1 MKTLGEKMSQS
12 FRKISTQVVLF
23 FVWMVLGGTTS
34 AQQWLVSPNGNL
46 SSIKTTIAK
55 ASAGDTLIITE
66 GVYYESDITINKPL
80 TVLGRG
86 NAVIDGQEKGFVL
99 MIKSDD
105 VVLKGIEIR
114 HAGTSFIED
123 YAGLLVEKSNNI
135 RLENLKLVDN
145 FFGIYVAQSS
155 NVLIKNNEL
164 TASGLKETSSGNGI
178 HLWYSKNVYIEN
190 NTVIGHRDGFYFEFV
205 EEVQVVNNLSH
216 KNLRYGLHF
225 MFSNNCSYTRNT
237 ISNNGAGVAVMYTSK
252 VEIADNI
259 FTDNWGSA
267 AYGLLLKEINESE
280 IRGNTFTN
288 NSVGLYMESSNRNK
302 ILDNA
307 FQQNG
312 WAIKLMSNSMDN
324 TFSENNFHENTFE
337 VATNSKQ
344 NFNLFEGNYWSQ
356 YEGYDLDKDGFGD
369 VPHRPVRLFS
379 VIVQK
384 HPQSLILLRSTLI
397 DLLDMTEKFLPVL
410 TPDKL
415 IDAKPRMRETL

>member
-1 MKTLGEKMSQS
+1 MSQR
-12 FRKISTQVVLF
+12 FYKAYTQLAVLF
-23 FVWMVLGGTTS
+23 LSVILSGSIS
-34 AQQWLVSPNGNL
+34 AQQWTVSPRGEL
-46 SSIKTTIAK
+46 SSIQDAITK
-55 ASAGDTLIITE
+55 ASAGDTLNILSGLYFESGVII
-66 GVYYESDITINKPL
+66 DKPL
-80 TVLGRG
+80 TILGEE
-86 NAVIDGQEKGFVL
+86 NAVIDGQKKGFV
-99 MIKSDD
+99 MIVRSDD
-105 VVLKGIEIR
+105 VTLKGFEIH

-123 YAGLLVEKSNNI
+123 YAGLLVEKSNNV

-164 TASGLKETSSGNGI
+164 TASGLKETSSGNGV

-205 EEVQVVNNLSH
+205 EEVKVVNNLSRN
-216 KNLRYGLHF
+216 NLRYGLHF
-225 MFSNNCSYTRNT
+225 MFSNNCSYTHNT

-252 VEIADNI
+252 VEISQNI

-280 IRGNTFTN
+280 IIGNTFTS

-302 ILDNA
+302 IRYNA

-324 TFSENNFHENTFE
+324 TFSDNNFFENTFE

-344 NFNLFEGNYWSQ
+344 NFNLFEGNYWSH
-356 YEGYDLDKDGFGD
+356 YEGYDLDRDGFGD

-397 DLLDMTEKFLPVL
+397 DLLDMTEKFLPVI

-415 IDAKPRMRETL
+415 IDAKPRMKETL

>member
-1 MKTLGEKMSQS
+1 MSQS

-105 VVLKGIEIR
+105 VVLKGVEIR

-123 YAGLLVEKSNNI
+123 YAGLLVEKSNNV

-324 TFSENNFHENTFE
+324 TFSENNFYENTFE

>member
-12 FRKISTQVVLF
+12 IRKISTQVVLF

-34 AQQWLVSPNGNL
+34 AQQWLVTPNGDL

-105 VVLKGIEIR
+105 VVLKGVEIR

-123 YAGLLVEKSNNI
+123 YAGLLVEKSNNV